1 MISINVI
8 DDKISGSYGDKTFCI
23 DFNKEVYTKML
34 ELAEKANTAVTME
47 DYKAVLEQFE
57 PLTVQD
63 YTKTVQ
69 DKCEHIHVNKSTG
82 EFFLQHNG
90 VVSSIPMPE
99 ALVERIY
106 ESMDKGLDFMPLV
119 KMWTR
124 WLRNPVLRT
133 KMKKGWGV
141 EFCERFFNYINLKYV
156 HPTLKKE
163 LMEEKGLSEEV
174 AERRATM
181 YQMKITKEGL
191 LNGYKVSTEV
201 MTKFEE
207 GEDGEVNEVP
217 RYKRTFNVDTGEIE
231 SDGLP
236 EHVEDRLFIPAIM
249 GKGGDAFFC
258 EGTNGYANPC
268 HFIKVGCTHRLPSWD
283 HVNTNDRASCV
294 KGLHFGGLEYI
305 DSIGGEIHNIFVD
318 PMHIGAVPDDE
329 TGAARCLQYFVHSSL
344 AGVNGSIYH
353 SSTYAAKTD
362 EQWAEMRKEI
372 VADYKGKSE
381 EISKEVTEL
390 TQL

>member
-8 DDKISGSYGDKTFCI
+8 DDKISGSYGDKTFCV
-23 DFNKEVYTKML
+23 DFNKEVYAIMSD
-34 ELAEKANTAVTME
+34 LAERANTAVTME
-47 DYKAVLEQFE
+47 DYKKVLDLFE

-63 YTKTVQ
+63 YTKTIQ

-82 EFFLQHNG
+82 EFFLAYGN
-90 VVSSIPMPE
+90 VVSSIPMPK

-133 KMKKGWGV
+133 KMDKGWGN

-191 LNGYKVSTEV
+191 LNGYKVSTEIL
-201 MTKFEE
+201 TKFKQ
-207 GEDGEVNEVP
+207 GEDGEAIEVP

-236 EHVEDRLFIPAIM
+236 EHVEDRLFQPAIM
-249 GKGGDAFFC
+249 GSSGNAFFC
-258 EGTNGYANPC
+258 EGANGYAKPQ
-268 HFIKVGCTHRLPSWD
+268 HFIKVGCTHRLPDWSC
-283 HVNTNDRASCV
+283 VNTNDRASCV

-305 DSIGGEIHNIFVD
+305 HCIGGEIHNIFVD

-344 AGVNGSIYH
+344 AGINGSIYH

-362 EQWAEMRKEI
+362 EEWAEMRAKIVEEYDSNTIKTGKQIGEI
-372 VADYKGKSE
+372 
-381 EISKEVTEL
+381 

>member
-8 DDKISGSYGDKTFCI
+8 DDKISGSYGDKTFCV
-23 DFNKEVYTKML
+23 DFNKEVYAIMSD
-34 ELAEKANTAVTME
+34 LAEKANTAVKME
-47 DYKAVLEQFE
+47 DYKKVLDLFE

-63 YTKTVQ
+63 YTKTVA

-133 KMKKGWGV
+133 KMDKGWGN

-191 LNGYKVSTEV
+191 LNGYKVSTEIL
-201 MTKFEE
+201 TKFKQ
-207 GEDGEVNEVP
+207 GEDGEAIEVP

-236 EHVEDRLFIPAIM
+236 EHVEDRLFQPAIM
-249 GKGGDAFFC
+249 GSSGNAFFC
-258 EGTNGYANPC
+258 EGTNGYAKPQ
-268 HFIKVGCTHRLPSWD
+268 HFIKVGCTHRLPDWSC
-283 HVNTNDRASCV
+283 VNTNDRASCV

-305 DSIGGEIHNIFVD
+305 HCIGGEIHNIFVD

-344 AGVNGSIYH
+344 AGINGSIYH

-362 EQWAEMRKEI
+362 EEWAEMRAKIVEEYDSNTIKTGKQIGEI
-372 VADYKGKSE
+372 
-381 EISKEVTEL
+381 